1 MHYHTSLKI
10 NHITEKKMSNINLFD
25 DVVPLEKQHPIY
37 TMMKEERY
45 KPERDVINQWAK
57 GFQDRDNK
65 FAKEFQT
72 SFEPCLWELYL
83 FAYLKELG
91 LRSDFSYDA
100 PDFVVNDPDFCI
112 EATIALPAQ
121 GDLGAHGF
129 SKEDMPRDF
138 NKFNSEASIRLSN
151 SFISKVKK
159 LRSRYSLLPQCK
171 EKPFVIAIAS
181 FDRPFAHF
189 AAARPILATLYGL
202 YHDEEATI
210 ESGSKS
216 IISYNV
222 DAAVKKE
229 NVNIDMGLFC
239 TPEYSD
245 VSAVIYSSLATWG
258 KVRALAD
265 NPSALTI
272 YTSFTP
278 KENSLF
284 PEVHQALKSD
294 YVEHLADGLY
304 ILHNPFAKHP
314 LPKETLSHPRI
325 AQGYIEPDG
334 YVNFIAPDDF
344 LLLRFLQSLN
354 LKE

>member
-1 MHYHTSLKI
+1 
-10 NHITEKKMSNINLFD
+10 MSNINLFD

-37 TMMKEERY
+37 IMMKAERY
-45 KPERDVINQWAK
+45 KPEREVINQWAK

-100 PDFVVNDPDFCI
+100 PDFVINDPEFCI

-121 GDLGAHGF
+121 GDVGAHGF
-129 SKEDMPRDF
+129 SMEDMPRDF

-189 AAARPILATLYGL
+189 AAARPIIATLYGL

-222 DAAVKKE
+222 DAVKKKKML
-229 NVNIDMGLFC
+229 I
-239 TPEYSD
+239 
-245 VSAVIYSSLATWG
+245 
-258 KVRALAD
+258 
-265 NPSALTI
+265 
-272 YTSFTP
+272 
-278 KENSLF
+278 
-284 PEVHQALKSD
+284 
-294 YVEHLADGLY
+294 
-304 ILHNPFAKHP
+304 
-314 LPKETLSHPRI
+314 
-325 AQGYIEPDG
+325 
-334 YVNFIAPDDF
+334 
-344 LLLRFLQSLN
+344 
-354 LKE
+354 

>member
-1 MHYHTSLKI
+1 MSSL
-10 NHITEKKMSNINLFD
+10 NLFD

-37 TMMKEERY
+37 IMMKKECYE
-45 KPERDVINQWAK
+45 PEREVINQWAK
-57 GFQDRDNK
+57 GFLDRDNK
-65 FAKEFQT
+65 FTKEFQT

-91 LRSDFSYDA
+91 LRNDFSYDA
-100 PDFVVNDPDFCI
+100 PDFIVNEPGFCI

-121 GDLGAHGF
+121 GDPGAHGF
-129 SKEDMPRDF
+129 STEDMPRDF

-222 DAAVKKE
+222 EAAVKKE
-229 NVNIDMGLFC
+229 NVNIAMGLFC

-265 NPSALTI
+265 NPSALAV
-272 YTSFTP
+272 YTTFTP
-278 KENSLF
+278 RENSLY
-284 PEVHQALKSD
+284 PKVHQAKKND
-294 YVEHLADGLY
+294 YIEHLADGLY

-314 LPKETLSHPRI
+314 LPKETLSHPRV
-325 AQGYIEPDG
+325 AQGYVESDG
-334 YVNFIAPDDF
+334 YVNFVAPEDF
-344 LLLRFLQSLN
+344 LLLRFLQSFN
-354 LKE
+354 LKD